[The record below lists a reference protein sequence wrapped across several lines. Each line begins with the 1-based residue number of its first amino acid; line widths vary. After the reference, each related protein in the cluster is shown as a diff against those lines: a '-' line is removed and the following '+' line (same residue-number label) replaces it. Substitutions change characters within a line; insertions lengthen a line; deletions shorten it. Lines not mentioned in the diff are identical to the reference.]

1 MSRILIV
8 DDNADN
14 LYLLESVLRG
24 NGDEVLVA
32 SNGAEALTRARE
44 ALPDLVISDILMPVM
59 DGFSLCRAWRQDP
72 LLRELPFVFYTAT
85 YTDPKDEQFALSLGA
100 DLFVVKPTEPDVFL
114 GLVRDVLSKYRAGQI
129 KTELRETAAE
139 PAYLREY
146 NQILINKLEK
156 KLGELEE
163 ANRGLA
169 EKDAFNRAVMN
180 AMTMHVAVLDRA
192 GNVLDANDAWK
203 RVARGKAMPEFRQ
216 AGVGANLFDVCRSES
231 GEVSQACE
239 SVLAGIRSV
248 LGGETA
254 EFQTEFSCDVSGDR
268 HWYLMRV
275 TPLGS
280 PMAGAVAACFEVT
293 RRVQAELER
302 GEIAARFQALFN
314 AVADAIHLYEM
325 GGDGLP
331 TRLLEVND
339 AACTLLGY
347 SREEFLEM
355 PTVDLQK
362 LSGAGG
368 RSDWDTMKAGH
379 CVLREQMLPAKDGQ
393 EIPVEVQAYA
403 LESQGRWVMFTI
415 AHDLRARRQL
425 ETERLRLEDQ
435 LRQAQK
441 MEAVGQLAGGV
452 AHDFNNVL
460 QAICGYVE
468 LARQDLPES
477 NPVSSNLQEVGKAV
491 ERATTLVRQL
501 LAFSRRETIQEEWVD
516 LNALINDLLPMLH
529 RLIGEHVELQF
540 TPGKKLR
547 SLRMDRGH
555 VEQVLVNLCVNARDA
570 MPNGGRL
577 LIETENV
584 DLDEEYCRANAAAKC
599 GEYAALVVS
608 DTGLGIPSAIRD
620 RIFEPFFTTKRPGEG
635 TGLGL
640 ATVYAIVQRGGG
652 FLNLYSEEGFGT
664 TFRVYFPASAV
675 APSAVSAAAQGDGR
689 SHQGQGE
696 LVLLAE
702 DDVQLRELAVRML
715 EKAGYRVVAARDGEE
730 AMALF
735 AEHKGRIAVA
745 LLDVMMPKKTGRM
758 VYEAIRS
765 QGSDIPILLASGYSF
780 SLLEEGQLPVEGYN
794 LIRKPYRQTELL
806 EKLREALDRKCRA

>member
-1 MSRILIV
+1 
-8 DDNADN
+8 
-14 LYLLESVLRG
+14 
-24 NGDEVLVA
+24 
-32 SNGAEALTRARE
+32 
-44 ALPDLVISDILMPVM
+44 
-59 DGFSLCRAWRQDP
+59 
-72 LLRELPFVFYTAT
+72 
-85 YTDPKDEQFALSLGA
+85 
-100 DLFVVKPTEPDVFL
+100 
-114 GLVRDVLSKYRAGQI
+114 
-129 KTELRETAAE
+129 
-139 PAYLREY
+139 
-146 NQILINKLEK
+146 
-156 KLGELEE
+156 
-163 ANRGLA
+163 
-169 EKDAFNRAVMN
+169 
-180 AMTMHVAVLDRA
+180 
-192 GNVLDANDAWK
+192 
-203 RVARGKAMPEFRQ
+203 
-216 AGVGANLFDVCRSES
+216 
-231 GEVSQACE
+231 
-239 SVLAGIRSV
+239 
-248 LGGETA
+248 
-254 EFQTEFSCDVSGDR
+254 
-268 HWYLMRV
+268 
-275 TPLGS
+275 
-280 PMAGAVAACFEVT
+280 
-293 RRVQAELER
+293 
-302 GEIAARFQALFN
+302 LFN
-314 AVADAIHLYEM
+314 TVADAIHLYEM

-355 PTVDLQK
+355 PAAALQK
-362 LSGAGG
+362 LSVGDG
-368 RSDWDTMKAGH
+368 RPDWNTMKAGH
-379 CVLREQMLPAKDGQ
+379 CVLREQTLLAKDGQ

-415 AHDLRARRQL
+415 AHDLRVRRQL
-425 ETERLRLEDQ
+425 EAERLRLEDQ

-468 LARQDLPES
+468 LARQELPEDS
-477 NPVSSNLQEVGKAV
+477 PASRNLHEVGKAV

-529 RLIGEHVELQF
+529 RLIGEHVDLQF
-540 TPGKKLR
+540 APGKKLR
-547 SLRMDRGH
+547 SVRMDRGH
-555 VEQVLVNLCVNARDA
+555 IEQVLVNLCVNARDA

-584 DLDEEYCRANAAAKC
+584 DLDDEYCRANAVAKR
-599 GEYAALVVS
+599 GEYAALAVS
-608 DTGLGIPSAIRD
+608 DTGVGIPAGIRD

-664 TFRVYFPASAV
+664 TFRAYFPASSV
-675 APSAVSAAAQGDGR
+675 KPSALSSSSTQGDGKAHR
-689 SHQGQGE
+689 GHGE

-715 EKAGYRVVAARDGEE
+715 EKAGYCVVAARDGEE

-735 AEHKGRIAVA
+735 AEHKDRIAVA

-758 VYEAIRS
+758 VYEAIRRG
-765 QGSDIPILLASGYSF
+765 GSDIPILLASGYSF
-780 SLLEEGQLPVEGYN
+780 SLLEEGQLPAEEYH

-806 EKLREALDRKCRA
+806 AKLREALDRRCRA